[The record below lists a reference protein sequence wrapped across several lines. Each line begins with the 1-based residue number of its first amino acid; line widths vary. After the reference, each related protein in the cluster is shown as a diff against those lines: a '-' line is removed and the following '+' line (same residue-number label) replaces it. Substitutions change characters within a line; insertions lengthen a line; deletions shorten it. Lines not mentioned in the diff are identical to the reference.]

1 MEPNASNPSMGKET
15 HVVDDGSLNL
25 KIKELRIKA
34 EEAKQQELNELRDK
48 HESALRQLFY
58 LLSKPDSTETYTELI
73 EDISKVDQI
82 LLKNYLQS
90 NKLEKNWE
98 VDKSSTKPDNI
109 TTQSITT
116 LSIAEQSQT
125 SQQINIQFPIQSDQT
140 IQTKKKR
147 VSIPTE
153 RMVTRAVSGAINPK
167 TVDEILKEAER
178 GSGLSSSLTSPTSA
192 TTPRIPVRLNIPQ
205 RKQSLQRTNNIL
217 LSEGRHLSS
226 SSTGRIDTN
235 LSRSFDRET
244 IIINFNNNPVYKSL
258 QPPKKAI
265 TTSEW
270 RVAIEEVKYARVIER
285 IEELKRQGFW
295 SRKQIEPFRDPPR
308 YKTHWD
314 YLLEEM
320 IWMRTDFR
328 EERKQKIKAAYIL
341 ALAVQDWHMAE
352 DKSIVCVKRRIP
364 EKRPLSSSP
373 TYTHDE
379 NNKSDSTTMDND
391 EMKGKTEEYN
401 TNGHLSQDNKWT
413 LHTDDVMIDV
423 ESVDDDS
430 SRIDIN
436 QENIKDNDSI
446 KMPPPIAP
454 HVLQSL
460 RQKVFNLPEDALIC
474 RLEGSDQQVYEVDSI
489 FPDLP
494 VYKPPEPSENDIY
507 FDEIHCYKIMPI
519 SKCLW
524 RKPPKENPNKRRYES
539 EDQPR
544 TKKIKL
550 ESEEESNE
558 NQYEES
564 TLFTSHATS
573 EQQIQIRVTAPK
585 KDQDSTAIW
594 YPEDDELL
602 MSLTK
607 KYQYNW
613 DLIADAWNS
622 SRGLITGYE
631 RSPWECYVRWTQKD
645 DMSQFIINHYNENV
659 NDASTVE
666 ILTDNANDAA
676 ALSLN
681 MRPKREM
688 PKNIQKRDITKP
700 RRNSSLAEAMKKA
713 AKKRADSNQKQLQNR
728 RSHDQPTPIMHHV
741 MTPIELSKM
750 KSDQER
756 QLQTALLEQRQAA
769 VLAFQGHRQQPMVMR
784 PQANPA
790 MTYIA
795 AQTRPPTGMATNQQ
809 LQAFVQQ
816 QRAAAAI
823 AVQHRHHPQQ
833 ITQSMAHAA
842 QHAQFYNPHF
852 RNQAHA
858 QRNQAILQGAH
869 ASVIPNPIV
878 QQQIVQQQAAV
889 RQQAQIPQ
897 QAAQQTQ
904 NIQQTQENVVPQ
916 SQQQPN

>member
-320 IWMRTDFR
+320 GGKKT
-328 EERKQKIKAAYIL
+328 E
-341 ALAVQDWHMAE
+341 
-352 DKSIVCVKRRIP
+352 
-364 EKRPLSSSP
+364 
-373 TYTHDE
+373 
-379 NNKSDSTTMDND
+379 NKSCVYISISGSRLAYDRRQINRMREDND

-524 RKPPKENPNKRRYES
+524 RKPPKDNSLVIENPNKRRYES